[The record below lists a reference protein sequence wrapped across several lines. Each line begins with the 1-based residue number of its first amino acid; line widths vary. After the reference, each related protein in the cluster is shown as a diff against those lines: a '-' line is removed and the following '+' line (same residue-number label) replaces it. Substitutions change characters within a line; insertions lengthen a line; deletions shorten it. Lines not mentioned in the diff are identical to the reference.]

1 MCQKGVAKHFE
12 QPRLA
17 LAARAAEGVNR
28 RADPDIDETAL
39 LKHMPP
45 ACAWQATGNSVG
57 PQVDIAERPW
67 RNLLAVRDVGKLQ
80 TSTRFQY
87 AHHFSEDLA
96 PRRSGIWI

>member
-1 MCQKGVAKHFE
+1 MCQKGVAEHFE

-17 LAARAAEGVNR
+17 LAASAAEGVNP

-45 ACAWQATGNSVG
+45 ACARQATGNSIG
-57 PQVDIAERPW
+57 PQVDIAKRPC

-87 AHHFSEDLA
+87 AHDFGEYLTLVSA
-96 PRRSGIWI
+96 